1 MPEAKDWITYALTVV
16 SIAVT
21 AWFSYRVLKATEATN
36 EVTAA
41 TLELSKQISRAEEER
56 QKEFIFKMRKQLL
69 PEIIKQSKAA
79 HDATVDTSAS
89 KINLKLKSAPT
100 ELLVTN
106 EELATYFKQEEINVI
121 RGFWETYTDYR
132 KKYYKMSYHGNAMEL
147 LLQHN
152 APIAEKYADLINTIK
167 H

>member
-1 MPEAKDWITYALTVV
+1 MPETKDWITYALTVV

-56 QKEFIFKMRKQLL
+56 QKEFTEKMRKQLI

-100 ELLVTN
+100 KLLVTN

-121 RGFWETYTDYR
+121 RAFWDTYSIFR
-132 KKYYKMSYHGNAMEL
+132 KKYHKKIYPGNEVEL
-147 LLQHN
+147 LLEHA
-152 APIAEKYADLINTIK
+152 APVAEKYANLINTIK

>member
-1 MPEAKDWITYALTVV
+1 MPEAKDWITYALTFV
-16 SIAVT
+16 SIVVT

-36 EVTAA
+36 EVTRA

-56 QKEFIFKMRKQLL
+56 QKEFTEKMRKQLI

-79 HDATVDTSAS
+79 NDATVDTTAS
-89 KINLKLKSAPT
+89 KINIKLKNAPT

-121 RGFWETYTDYR
+121 RAFWESYTEYR
-132 KKYYKMSYHGNAMEL
+132 KKYYKMTYYGDQIEL
-147 LLQHN
+147 LLKN
-152 APIAEKYADLINTIK
+152 APPIAQKYADLINTIK

>member
-1 MPEAKDWITYALTVV
+1 MPEAKDWITYALTIV

-36 EVTAA
+36 EVTRA

-56 QKEFIFKMRKQLL
+56 QKEFIEKMRKQLI

-79 HDATVDTSAS
+79 HDATVDTNAS
-89 KINLKLKSAPT
+89 KINLKLKTAPT

-106 EELATYFKQEEINVI
+106 EDLATYFKQEEINVI
-121 RGFWETYTDYR
+121 RDFWNTYSSYR
-132 KKYYKMSYHGNAMEL
+132 KKYYKKFYPDNDMGAL
-147 LLQHN
+147 LEHA
-152 APIAEKYADLINTIK
+152 APVAEKYANLINTIK